1 MRGRWADGIEPRNL
15 IWVVRDLLAIC
26 ERPGGYGANHRAVR
40 RTEEIIWIRRHE
52 FDCIVSLL
60 SGPHNLHSYDEHEMP
75 YLHLPLGDAA
85 DVAPTLAAFAEITR
99 RVEAGERLLLHHER
113 VDDTLAGFLAGYWL
127 WMGRYRDVPSALHA
141 TERLLRR
148 PIGQRGRETV
158 LGIAGAGVTRGD
170 APTGTGPGDDD
181 LGGGAGEA
189 NPTDA
194 GAGIEEPPATPA
206 WRSADR

>member
-15 IWVVRDLLAIC
+15 IWVVKDRLAIC

-60 SGPHNLHSYDEHEMP
+60 SGPHNLHAYDEREMP
-75 YLHLPLGDAA
+75 YLHLPLGDTAE
-85 DVAPTLAAFAEITR
+85 VALTLAAFEEITR
-99 RVEAGERLLLHHER
+99 RVEAGERLLVHHER

-158 LGIAGAGVTRGD
+158 LGIARAGVTRSD
-170 APTGTGPGDDD
+170 APTDPGPGGPAD
-181 LGGGAGEA
+181 EP
-189 NPTDA
+189 NPADA
-194 GAGIEEPPATPA
+194 GAAVEEPPATPA
-206 WRSADR
+206 WRSTDR

>member
-15 IWVVRDLLAIC
+15 VWVLKDRLAIC
-26 ERPGGYGANHRAVR
+26 ERPGGYGTNHRAVR

-52 FDCIVSLL
+52 FNCIVSLL
-60 SGPHNLHSYDEHEMP
+60 SGPHNLHSYEEHELP
-75 YLHLPLGDAA
+75 YLHLPLGDSAG
-85 DVAPTLAAFAEITR
+85 VAPALAAFEEITR
-99 RVEAGERLLLHHER
+99 RVEAGERLLVHHER

-158 LGIAGAGVTRGD
+158 LGIAGSGVTRSD
-170 APTGTGPGDDD
+170 APTGTKPGKGA
-181 LGGGAGEA
+181 GGGGGE
-189 NPTDA
+189 PTPNDA
-194 GAGIEEPPATPA
+194 GADVTELPATPG